1 MFGYQESNMVYFHDT
16 GAVLLFGFGAV
27 YCWLQT
33 ILTYKM
39 NLLDVNPVPLFAVR
53 LILTCIITVFGSIFF
68 IAEVAAYD
76 AFRKQNE
83 HTVAHWQPDD
93 PGYSVHVLSN
103 IGEWL
108 SAFCFGLFSVTFFDE
123 FQCVTL
129 TLDCKLKPG
138 AGSESR
144 DYLNLEE
151 GNRHQDDDE

>member
-1 MFGYQESNMVYFHDT
+1 MVYFHDT

-27 YCWLQT
+27 FCWLQT
-33 ILTYKM
+33 VLTYRM
-39 NLLDVNPVPLFAVR
+39 SLLGVNPVPLFAAR

-76 AFRKQNE
+76 MFRQQTE

-93 PGYSVHVLSN
+93 PGYSIHVLSN

-129 TLDCKLKPG
+129 SLDCKLKPKEV
-138 AGSESR
+138 SEST
-144 DYLNLEE
+144 DFLNVES
-151 GNRHQDDDE
+151 GHDDDDFSD

>member
-1 MFGYQESNMVYFHDT
+1 MVYFHDT

-39 NLLDVNPVPLFAVR
+39 SLLGTNPVPIFAAR

-68 IAEVAAYD
+68 IAEVAAYG
-76 AFRKQNE
+76 AFRHQTE

-93 PGYSVHVLSN
+93 PGYSIHVLSN

-123 FQCVTL
+123 FQCVNL
-129 TLDCKLKPG
+129 SLNCKLKPG
-138 AGSESR
+138 VGSEST

-151 GNRHQDDDE
+151 GNRDDEE